1 VGAVRTRIR
10 SMSAALFDVAGRVVI
25 VTGGGRGIG
34 RVYCEAFARA
44 GMRVVLADIHGEE
57 AERAAASIRAGGGQA
72 VAVRTDISRA
82 QDTAAMAQAAVREF
96 GGIDALVNN
105 ASMMSALG
113 RRPWTEIPEE
123 EWDRV
128 MAVDLRGLF
137 LCCRAVHPHM
147 VKRGKGKI
155 VNVSSGRVLEGTP
168 NRLHYT
174 TAKAG
179 VIGFTRALAREL
191 GADRINVNV
200 ILPGLTLSDTQVA
213 SSQAGYISDE
223 YNRRRALARAQYP
236 EDLVGTVLYL
246 LSDAA
251 DFVTGQSLVVD
262 GGKVMQ

>member
-1 VGAVRTRIR
+1 
-10 SMSAALFDVAGRVVI
+10 MSARLFDVAGRVVI

-34 RVYCEAFARA
+34 RVYCEAFAQA

-57 AERAAASIRAGGGQA
+57 AESAAAAIRAAGGEA
-72 VAVRTDISRA
+72 LAVRTDISRPEEA
-82 QDTAAMAQAAVREF
+82 QAMAEAAARRF

-105 ASMMSALG
+105 ASMMSALP
-113 RRPWTEIPEE
+113 RRAWTEIPVE

-137 LCCRAVHPHM
+137 LCCRAVRPYM
-147 VKRGKGKI
+147 VERGKGKI

-191 GADRINVNV
+191 GPDRINVNV

-213 SSQAGYISDE
+213 SSAAGYISDE
-223 YNRRRALARAQYP
+223 YNQRRALKRDQYP
-236 EDLVGTVLYL
+236 QDLVGTVLYL
-246 LSDAA
+246 LSDAS
-251 DFVTGQSLVVD
+251 DFVTGQSINVD
-262 GGKVMQ
+262 GGKVMH

>member
-1 VGAVRTRIR
+1 
-10 SMSAALFDVAGRVVI
+10 MSAKNLFDVAGRVVI

-34 RVYCEAFARA
+34 RVYCKAFAEA
-44 GMRVVLADIHGEE
+44 GMLVVAADIHGEE
-57 AERAAASIRAGGGQA
+57 AERAAAEIRAAGGQA
-72 VAVRTDISRA
+72 LAVRTDISLPEDAR
-82 QDTAAMAQAAVREF
+82 AMAEAAAKEF

-105 ASMMSALG
+105 ASMMSALP
-113 RRPWTEIPEE
+113 RRPWSEIPLD

-137 LCCRAVHPHM
+137 LCCRAVHPYLRQ
-147 VKRGKGKI
+147 RGKGKI

-191 GADRINVNV
+191 GPDSINVNV
-200 ILPGLTLSDTQVA
+200 VLPGLTLSDTQVA
-213 SSQAGYISDE
+213 SSAPGYISDD
-223 YNRRRALARAQYP
+223 YNRQRALKRAQYP

-251 DFVTGQSLVVD
+251 DFVTGQSFNVD
-262 GGKVMQ
+262 GGKVMH

>member
-1 VGAVRTRIR
+1 
-10 SMSAALFDVAGRVVI
+10 MSERLFDLAERVVV

-44 GMRVVLADIHGEE
+44 GMRVVAADIHGED
-57 AERAAASIRAGGGQA
+57 AEHVAASIRAAGGRA
-72 VAVRTDISRA
+72 LAVRTDISRNEE
-82 QDTAAMAQAAVREF
+82 TVAMAEAAAREF

-105 ASMMSALG
+105 ASMMSALP

-147 VKRGKGKI
+147 LKRGKGRI

-191 GADRINVNV
+191 GPERINVNA
-200 ILPGLTLSDTQVA
+200 ILPGLTLSDTQLA
-213 SSQAGYISDE
+213 SSQAGYINDE
-223 YNRRRALARAQYP
+223 YNRRRAIARAQVP

-251 DFVTGQSLVVD
+251 DFVTGQSIVVD

>member
-1 VGAVRTRIR
+1 
-10 SMSAALFDVAGRVVI
+10 MSAKNLFDVAGRVVI

-34 RVYCEAFARA
+34 RVYGQAFAEA
-44 GMRVVLADIHGEE
+44 GMRVVLADIHGED
-57 AERAAASIRAGGGQA
+57 AERAAAAIRAAGGEALGL
-72 VAVRTDISRA
+72 RTDISHP
-82 QDTAAMAQAAVREF
+82 QDTQAMASAAASEF

-105 ASMMSALG
+105 ASMMSALP
-113 RRPWTEIPEE
+113 RRPWNEIPLD

-137 LCCRAVHPHM
+137 LCCRAVHPYLQR
-147 VKRGKGKI
+147 RGKGKI

-191 GADRINVNV
+191 GPDKINVNV
-200 ILPGLTLSDTQVA
+200 VLPGLTLSDTQVA
-213 SSQAGYISDE
+213 SSRPGYINDD
-223 YNRRRALARAQYP
+223 YNQQRALKRAQYP
-236 EDLVGTVLYL
+236 QDLVGTVLYL

-251 DFVTGQSLVVD
+251 DFVTGQSFNVD
-262 GGKVMQ
+262 GGKVMH

>member
-1 VGAVRTRIR
+1 
-10 SMSAALFDVAGRVVI
+10 M
-25 VTGGGRGIG
+25 
-34 RVYCEAFARA
+34 
-44 GMRVVLADIHGEE
+44 
-57 AERAAASIRAGGGQA
+57 AEAAARN
-72 VAVRTDISRA
+72 
-82 QDTAAMAQAAVREF
+82 F

-105 ASMMSALG
+105 ASMMSALP
-113 RRPWTEIPEE
+113 RRAWTEIPVE

-137 LCCRAVHPHM
+137 LCCRAVRPFM
-147 VKRGKGKI
+147 VERGKGKI

-191 GADRINVNV
+191 GPDRINVNV

-213 SSQAGYISDE
+213 SSPAGYLNDE
-223 YNRRRALARAQYP
+223 YNQRRALKRDQYP

-246 LSDAA
+246 LSDAS
-251 DFVTGQSLVVD
+251 DFVTGQSINVD
-262 GGKVMQ
+262 GGKVMH

>member
-1 VGAVRTRIR
+1 
-10 SMSAALFDVAGRVVI
+10 MSAKNLFDVAGRVVI

-34 RVYCEAFARA
+34 RVYCKAFAEA
-44 GMRVVLADIHGEE
+44 GMRVVAADIHGEE
-57 AERAAASIRAGGGQA
+57 AERAAAEIRAAGGEALGLRA
-72 VAVRTDISRA
+72 DISRPEDA
-82 QDTAAMAQAAVREF
+82 QAMAEAAAREF

-105 ASMMSALG
+105 ASMMSALP
-113 RRPWTEIPEE
+113 RRPWSEIPLE

-137 LCCRAVHPHM
+137 LCCRAVHPYLRR
-147 VKRGKGKI
+147 RGKGKI

-191 GADRINVNV
+191 GPDNINVNV
-200 ILPGLTLSDTQVA
+200 VLPGLTLSDTQVA
-213 SSQAGYISDE
+213 SSKPGYINDD
-223 YNRRRALARAQYP
+223 YNNLRALKRAQYP
-236 EDLVGTVLYL
+236 QDLVGTVLYL

-251 DFVTGQSLVVD
+251 DFVTGQSFNVD
-262 GGKVMQ
+262 GGKVMH

>member
-1 VGAVRTRIR
+1 MTPAKK
-10 SMSAALFDVAGRVVI
+10 LFDVENRVVI

-34 RVYCEAFARA
+34 RVYCEAFAQA
-44 GMRVVLADIHGEE
+44 GMKVVLADIYVEE
-57 AERAAASIRAGGGQA
+57 AERVAAAIRAAGGKA
-72 VAVRTDISRA
+72 LAVRTDISKA
-82 QDTAAMAQAAVREF
+82 EDTEAMASAAAREF

-105 ASMMSALG
+105 ASLMSSLP
-113 RRPWTEIPEE
+113 RRSWSEIPLE

-137 LCCRAVHPHM
+137 LCCRAVHRFM
-147 VKRGKGKI
+147 RERGKGKI

-191 GADRINVNV
+191 GPDKINVNV

-213 SSQAGYISDE
+213 SSKPGYINSE
-223 YNRRRALARAQYP
+223 YDQQRALRRAQYP

-246 LSDAA
+246 LSDAS
-251 DFVTGQSLVVD
+251 DFVTGQSLNVD
-262 GGKVMQ
+262 GGKVMH

>member
-1 VGAVRTRIR
+1 
-10 SMSAALFDVAGRVVI
+10 MSSRLFDVAGRVAI

-34 RVYCEAFARA
+34 RVYGEAFAQA
-44 GMRVVLADIHGEE
+44 GMRVVLADIQGED
-57 AERAAASIRAGGGQA
+57 AEQAAAAIRAAGGEA
-72 VAVRTDISRA
+72 HAVRTDISRPEDA
-82 QDTAAMAQAAVREF
+82 QAMAERAAAVF

-105 ASMMSALG
+105 ASMMSALP
-113 RRPWTEIPEE
+113 RRPWNEIPLE

-137 LCCRAVHPHM
+137 LCCRAVRPYM
-147 VKRGKGKI
+147 VARGKGKI
-155 VNVSSGRVLEGTP
+155 VNVSSGRVLEGAP

-191 GADRINVNV
+191 GVERINVNV

-213 SSQAGYISDE
+213 SSAAGYLNGE
-223 YNRRRALARAQYP
+223 YNERRAIKRAQYP

-246 LSDAA
+246 LSDAS
-251 DFVTGQSLVVD
+251 DFVTGQSINVD
-262 GGKVMQ
+262 GGKVMH

>member
-1 VGAVRTRIR
+1 VSPGP
-10 SMSAALFDVAGRVVI
+10 FDVAGRVVI

-44 GMRVVLADIHGEE
+44 GMRVVLADIHAEE
-57 AERAAASIRAGGGQA
+57 AERVANAIRAGGGQA
-72 VAVRTDISRA
+72 IALGTDISRP
-82 QDTAAMAQAAVREF
+82 DEVAAMADAAARAF

-105 ASMMSALG
+105 ASMMSALE
-113 RRPWTEIPEE
+113 RRAWTEIPEE

-137 LCCRAVHPHM
+137 LCCRAVQPHM
-147 VKRGKGKI
+147 VKRGRGKI
-155 VNVSSGRVLEGTP
+155 VNVASTRALEGTP

-191 GADRINVNV
+191 GSDRINVNV
-200 ILPGLTLSDTQVA
+200 ILPGLTLSDTQLA
-213 SSQAGYISDE
+213 SSEAGYINDD

-246 LSDAA
+246 LSDAS

-262 GGKVMQ
+262 GGKIMH

>member
-1 VGAVRTRIR
+1 
-10 SMSAALFDVAGRVVI
+10 MSLFDVAGRVVV

-34 RVYCEAFARA
+34 RVYCEHFARA
-44 GMRVVLADIHGEE
+44 GMQVVVADIYAEE
-57 AERAAASIRAGGGQA
+57 AEKVARQITRNGGKA
-72 VAVRTDISRA
+72 MAVRTDISQPA
-82 QDTAAMAQAAVREF
+82 QVEAMAQAAAREL

-105 ASMMSALG
+105 ASLMSSLP
-113 RRPWTEIPEE
+113 RRPWDQIPLE

-137 LCCRAVHPHM
+137 LCCRAVVPHM
-147 VKRGKGKI
+147 KKKGRGKI
-155 VNVSSGRVLEGTP
+155 VNISSGRVLEGTP

-200 ILPGLTLSDTQVA
+200 VLPGLTLSDTQVA
-213 SSQAGYISDE
+213 SSQSSYLAGDDAKK
-223 YNRRRALARAQYP
+223 RALGRAQYP

-246 LSDAA
+246 LSDAS
-251 DFVTGQSLVVD
+251 DYVTGQSFNVD
-262 GGKVMQ
+262 GGKVMH

>member
-1 VGAVRTRIR
+1 L
-10 SMSAALFDVAGRVVI
+10 SAKNLFDVAGRVVI

-34 RVYCEAFARA
+34 RVYGKAFAEA
-44 GMRVVLADIHGEE
+44 GMRVVLADIHGED
-57 AERAAASIRAGGGQA
+57 AERAAAAVRTAGGEALGL
-72 VAVRTDISRA
+72 RTDISSPE
-82 QDTAAMAQAAVREF
+82 QTQAMAEAAAREF

-105 ASMMSALG
+105 ASMMSALP
-113 RRPWTEIPEE
+113 RRPWNEIPLD

-137 LCCRAVHPHM
+137 LCCRAVHPYLRR
-147 VKRGKGKI
+147 RGKGKI

-191 GADRINVNV
+191 GPDKINVNV
-200 ILPGLTLSDTQVA
+200 VLPGLTLSDTQVA
-213 SSQAGYISDE
+213 SSQPGYINDD
-223 YNRRRALARAQYP
+223 YNQLRALKRAQYP

-251 DFVTGQSLVVD
+251 DFVTGQSFNVD
-262 GGKVMQ
+262 GGKVMH

>member
-1 VGAVRTRIR
+1 MG
-10 SMSAALFDVAGRVVI
+10 SGPFDVAGRVVI

-34 RVYCEAFARA
+34 RVYCEALARA
-44 GMRVVLADIHGEE
+44 GMRVVLADIHEEE
-57 AERAAASIRAGGGQA
+57 ALRAADAICASGGEA
-72 VAVRTDISRA
+72 IAVRTDISRPH
-82 QDTAAMAQAAVREF
+82 DVAAMAEAAARAF

-105 ASMMSALG
+105 ASMMSAVA
-113 RRPWTEIPEE
+113 RQPWTEISEE

-155 VNVSSGRVLEGTP
+155 VNVSSTRALEGTP

-179 VIGFTRALAREL
+179 VIGFTRAIAREL
-191 GADRINVNV
+191 GPDRINVNV
-200 ILPGLTLSDTQVA
+200 ILPGLTLSDTQLA
-213 SSQAGYISDE
+213 SSNAGYLNDKD
-223 YNRRRALARAQYP
+223 NRRRALARAQYP

-246 LSDAA
+246 VSDAS
-251 DFVTGQSLVVD
+251 DFVTGQSIVVD
-262 GGKVMQ
+262 GGKVMH